1 MSNIVSREPGLQ
13 ERRTSIK
20 RIVVVFSVL
29 LFSLILIGGS
39 TVFLIFMRQTVRA
52 TIGYELA
59 QTIEIERFKLE
70 SSVNSEIAIA

>member
-1 MSNIVSREPGLQ
+1 MSKIVTKETGLQ

-39 TVFLIFMRQTVRA
+39 AVFLVFMRQIITGKVKGG
-52 TIGYELA
+52 TDNIH
-59 QTIEIERFKLE
+59 
-70 SSVNSEIAIA
+70 